1 MIIRFDKVTKR
12 FGQVVA
18 LENVSFEIKQ
28 GEFVFITG
36 RSGAGKTTVIKL
48 ILAEFQPTEGEVWV
62 GDYCLNRVKKKEVLA
77 LRRQIGVVFQDFR
90 LLTNRTLKENI
101 LLALRVA
108 GYRQPD
114 WPEKLAQ
121 VLKLVGLEGREEFF
135 PAQLSGG
142 ERQRACLA
150 RALIVEPKILL
161 ADEPTGNLDPETS
174 WQLMDLLTKI
184 NKKGTT
190 VVMAT
195 HNFDIVNSL
204 RQRVIKLEAGQLVFD
219 KKRGKYE

>member
-1 MIIRFDKVTKR
+1 MVIRFNNVSKK
-12 FGQVVA
+12 FGEVVA
-18 LENVSFEIKQ
+18 LKNVSFEIKQ

-36 RSGAGKTTVIKL
+36 RSGAGKSTIIRL
-48 ILAEFQPTEGEVWV
+48 ILAEILPTEGEVWL
-62 GDYCLNRVKKKEVLA
+62 DDHCLNRAKTKEILA

-101 LLALRVA
+101 LLALRVI
-108 GYRQPD
+108 GYRQSD
-114 WPEKLAQ
+114 WLEKLNR
-121 VLKLVGLEGREEFF
+121 VLSLVGLKGREEFF

-142 ERQRACLA
+142 ELQRACLA
-150 RALIVEPKILL
+150 RALIVEPKVIL

-174 WQLMDLLTKI
+174 WELMDLLKKI
-184 NKKGTT
+184 NRQKTT
-190 VVMAT
+190 VIMAT

-204 RQRVIKLEAGQLVFD
+204 RQRVIKLEAGRLIFD